1 MSIGIRFKEVRLKQ
15 GLKQDEFG
23 AILSLN
29 KGSASAIERETQ
41 NITAATVQML
51 IEKFRV
57 SAHWLLTGEG
67 EMYQTDDKLDIVRA
81 LSEYIESLDREID
94 KLSERMDQ
102 LEAENEQLE
111 SLNSQVS
118 ALRAEVEEL
127 KKKR

>member
-1 MSIGIRFKEVRLKQ
+1 MSIGSRFKEIRLRE

-57 SAHWLLTGEG
+57 SSHWLLTGEG

-81 LSEYIESLDREID
+81 LSEYIESQDREIE
-94 KLSERMDQ
+94 KVLKECEKIQ
-102 LEAENEQLE
+102 ELEKEI
-111 SLNSQVS
+111 SK
-118 ALRAEVEEL
+118 L
-127 KKKR
+127 KKRIEKLEKR